1 MVLMGVMELAMR
13 RLKRLQHQC
22 PPVLVM
28 VLILQLTLP
37 RYAECF
43 LCISVC
49 YFSCIC
55 VKLHVV
61 LGRILLLSISIAF
74 MVTFCFYC

>member
-1 MVLMGVMELAMR
+1 MVLTGVMELAML

-28 VLILQLTLP
+28 VLILQLTQP

-49 YFSCIC
+49 TFLAC